1 MLNVTLHIPKKL
13 STNIKYTIFTLL
25 LFYLFF
31 IYLRIFRV
39 HMICRYLYVVVV
51 VAEIGFHYVCVR
63 QGDRENTRSQ
73 QVAGG
78 ISDPVMCAHTCS

>member
-1 MLNVTLHIPKKL
+1 
-13 STNIKYTIFTLL
+13 
-25 LFYLFF
+25 
-31 IYLRIFRV
+31 
-39 HMICRYLYVVVV
+39 MICRYLYVVVVV